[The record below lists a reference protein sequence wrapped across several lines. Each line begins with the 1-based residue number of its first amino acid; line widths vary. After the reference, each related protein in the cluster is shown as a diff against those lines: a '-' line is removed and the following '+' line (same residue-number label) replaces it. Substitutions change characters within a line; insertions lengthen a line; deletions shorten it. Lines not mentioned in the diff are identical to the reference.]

1 MKTLCFLT
9 SLCCLTMLF
18 SFAAFAGQTHTT
30 HCQLGDAVR
39 VIEVVYPEGGELP
52 CEVRY
57 QREGEQSVLWRAR
70 NEAGYCE
77 QKAAEFVEKQRG
89 WGWQC
94 TFMPT
99 DSARIESDQ
108 G

>member
-9 SLCCLTMLF
+9 MSCCLTMLF
-18 SFAAFAGQTHTT
+18 SGVVIAGQTHTT
-30 HCQLGDAVR
+30 HCQLGDTVR
-39 VIEVVYPEGGELP
+39 VIQVVYPEGGELP

-57 QREGEQSVLWRAR
+57 QREGEQSVLWQAR

-77 QKAAEFVEKQRG
+77 QKAADFVEKQRG

-94 TFMPT
+94 TFMPDDAARSET
-99 DSARIESDQ
+99 D
-108 G
+108 